1 MLAIRGRIARLAAAI
16 LPLAVVSPAL
26 AVGLGPLTN
35 EGVIDGP
42 RKAFQL
48 TLYNPYPQSVAFR
61 VYAVGIDD
69 ETPQDKVAIFPA
81 AVTLGPDVSRRLIVI
96 ARDLSVN
103 EIYRFRVCAER
114 ATPPEGIQINA
125 RVCSKLSAHRIR

>member
-1 MLAIRGRIARLAAAI
+1 MLAVIGRIVRLAAAI
-16 LPLAVVSPAL
+16 LPLALVSPAL

-48 TLYNPYPQSVAFR
+48 TLYNPYPEAVAFR
-61 VYAVGIDD
+61 AYAVGIDD
-69 ETPQDKVAIFPA
+69 ETPQERVMILPA
-81 AVTLGPDVSRRLIVI
+81 TTTLGPNVSRRLIII
-96 ARDLSVN
+96 ATDLTVG

-125 RVCSKLSAHRIR
+125 RVCSKMSAHRLG